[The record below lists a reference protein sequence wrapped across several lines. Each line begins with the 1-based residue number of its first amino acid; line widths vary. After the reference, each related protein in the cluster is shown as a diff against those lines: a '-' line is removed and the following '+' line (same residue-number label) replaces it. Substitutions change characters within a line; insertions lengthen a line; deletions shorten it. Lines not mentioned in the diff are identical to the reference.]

1 VAGQLCLSYLC
12 DSIAYGV
19 FSFIILLSDCVSCL
33 LVFQTVK

>member
-12 DSIAYGV
+12 DSIAYVV
-19 FSFIILLSDCVSCL
+19 FSFIILLSDCVSL